1 MAEIQ
6 QQNIAN
12 YSDLAG
18 SGALP
23 VLTSAPANYQTITGN
38 TVTVADQQRAL
49 ANINEKNN
57 VENKFKALNQ
67 GLPSI
72 KNTTEQL
79 SFTRETAKLRDCMV
93 ITLYSPSSNE
103 NPNLS
108 NSQGQLQRLIGNG
121 VSNLASSSVKG
132 ITTFADDLATKYGS
146 QEQQTLYNETKSNIK
161 NAFDN
166 KDTSGQIEKLNTDFY
181 KEGTGSDKFKTIF
194 LPLPKQINDIH
205 SHNIDAFSNNPI
217 IPIAGVVSGL
227 LDSIGGGQGTKGG
240 SRKISMPGVGTY
252 IANNLQLA
260 ARKSFNP
267 AVETLYRSPTPRNWQ
282 WNIEYSPTSKDDA
295 TAFIQIVE
303 ALKQHSYPTQDLGGV
318 LYTFPGTVD
327 FAFRINGE
335 VSSVLPRSLQKC
347 FIKGVQLDYTQQG
360 FYAHFKDGNPVT
372 IVLTLD
378 IAETRLL
385 DRSDLDP
392 SLKQAAL
399 SEDEVDRAV
408 SEYDKND

>member
-12 YSDLAG
+12 YSNLAG
-18 SGALP
+18 SGTLP
-23 VLTSAPANYQTITGN
+23 VLTSVPANYQTITGN

-49 ANINEKNN
+49 SNINEKTNI
-57 VENKFKALNQ
+57 ENKFKALNQ

-108 NSQGQLQRLIGNG
+108 NSQGQLGRLEASGI
-121 VSNLASSSVKG
+121 SYLASASAKG
-132 ITTFADDLATKYGS
+132 LNTLADDAVSKFGTK
-146 QEQQTLYNETKSNIK
+146 EQQTWYNEQKAGLVNSFN
-161 NAFDN
+161 N
-166 KDTSGQIEKLNTDFY
+166 KDTSGQIEELNESFY
-181 KEGTGSDKFKTIF
+181 KEGSGSNKFKTIF

-205 SHNIDAFSNNPI
+205 SHNIDAFSNNPV

-227 LDSIGGGQGTKGG
+227 LNVLSGGQGTKGG
-240 SRKISMPGVGTY
+240 SNKITFPGVGDF
-252 IANNLQLA
+252 IKNNLQLA

-295 TAFIQIVE
+295 DAFIQIVE
-303 ALKQHSYPTQDLGGV
+303 ALKEHSYPTQDLGGV
-318 LYTFPGTVD
+318 LYTFPGTID
-327 FAFRINGE
+327 FGFRINGE
-335 VSSVLPRSLQKC
+335 VSKVLPRSLQKC

-385 DRSDLDP
+385 DRSDLNP
-392 SLKQAAL
+392 TLKDIPL
-399 SEDEVDRAV
+399 SEDEIDRAV

>member
-166 KDTSGQIEKLNTDFY
+166 KDTSGQIEELNKTFY
-181 KEGTGSDKFKTIF
+181 TEGSGTNKSKTIF